1 MAMLTGQCSYK
12 LAEKVS
18 DRLTEMSQDLSS
30 MIEEIN
36 SVSAALS
43 KTNKP
48 DNPVSVPC
56 KLTFFWFLY
65 FDSMYS
71 CGNHN
76 AYRWTIL
83 DTAANMFCLSLS
95 NSFRRLSGYLTGIYH
110 YFSKLMKVVQAC
122 NPRSRQR
129 RRRVREWELMDTMAS
144 GLIRQTISI
153 VPL

>member
-56 KLTFFWFLY
+56 KLTFF
-65 FDSMYS
+65 
-71 CGNHN
+71 
-76 AYRWTIL
+76 
-83 DTAANMFCLSLS
+83 
-95 NSFRRLSGYLTGIYH
+95 
-110 YFSKLMKVVQAC
+110 
-122 NPRSRQR
+122 
-129 RRRVREWELMDTMAS
+129 
-144 GLIRQTISI
+144 
-153 VPL
+153 